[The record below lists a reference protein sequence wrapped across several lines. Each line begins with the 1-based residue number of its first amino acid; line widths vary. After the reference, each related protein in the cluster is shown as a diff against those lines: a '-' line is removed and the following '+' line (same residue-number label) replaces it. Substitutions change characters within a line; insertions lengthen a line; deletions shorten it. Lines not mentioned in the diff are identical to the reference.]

1 MNINITIWSIKKDND
16 NKKKFIKSLMNSIK
30 QLDITDIMS
39 KEDLQTIVLQLATT
53 FENAWSQYSKLKYIT
68 KHFKEWWN

>member
-39 KEDLQTIVLQLATT
+39 KEDLQTIVLQLATA
-53 FENAWSQYSKLKYIT
+53 FENAWSQHSKLKYIT
-68 KHFKEWWN
+68 KHSKE

>member
-1 MNINITIWSIKKDND
+1 VNINITIWSIKKDND

>member
-1 MNINITIWSIKKDND
+1 
-16 NKKKFIKSLMNSIK
+16 MNSIK

-68 KHFKEWWN
+68 KHFKEWWNQEYTNSLNRYCE

>member
-1 MNINITIWSIKKDND
+1 VNINITIWSIKKDND
-16 NKKKFIKSLMNSIK
+16 DKKKFIKSLMNSIK

>member
-16 NKKKFIKSLMNSIK
+16 DKKKFIKSLMNSIK

-39 KEDLQTIVLQLATT
+39 KEDLQTIVLQLATA
-53 FENAWSQYSKLKYIT
+53 FENAWSQHSKLKHIT
-68 KHFKEWWN
+68 KHSKE